1 MNGATPVIIGDGDTV
16 GFLKGLK
23 KNKWDVIIGV
33 VVAVVAIMIIS
44 TTMVVEPR
52 CSSWNP
58 YSPPYKY
65 IQDTPVPDC
74 LWDKFLIVFGIM
86 LGLVLAIFP
95 ELMRK
100 KLL

>member
-58 YSPPYKY
+58 YSPPYTY
-65 IQDTPVPDC
+65 RI
-74 LWDKFLIVFGIM
+74 LLFLIVFGIM